1 MPKGTLDTVT
11 ASQTSSSTAV
21 TAVDVTSANMPEV
34 PIDAEVHEPHFVVVE
49 SRFEEFLV
57 RLWSRRWLAPLA
69 ILGCMAA
76 AATWVLSN
84 NPVDDRADPLGPCV
98 FKAFTGLDC
107 PGCGGT
113 RMVWYLLHGDLL
125 QAARFHL
132 MALIAVPVLLYA
144 YLALVADRVGKF
156 RLPSVNI
163 PGGIIAGY
171 ALGWVLFVVA
181 RNLPWAPFTSFY
193 V

>member
-1 MPKGTLDTVT
+1 
-11 ASQTSSSTAV
+11 
-21 TAVDVTSANMPEV
+21 
-34 PIDAEVHEPHFVVVE
+34 
-49 SRFEEFLV
+49 
-57 RLWSRRWLAPLA
+57 
-69 ILGCMAA
+69 A
-76 AATWVLSN
+76 AATYVLAN
-84 NPVDDRADPLGPCV
+84 NPADDRTDPLVSCA
-98 FKAFTGLDC
+98 FKALTGLDC

-113 RMVWYLLHGDLL
+113 RMVWFLLHGDLL

-156 RLPSVNI
+156 RLPRLNI
-163 PGGIIAGY
+163 PGGVIAGY

-181 RNLPWAPFTSFY
+181 RNLPWEPFTSFY

>member
-1 MPKGTLDTVT
+1 MDTVT
-11 ASQTSSSTAV
+11 APQTSSLVASMTAGEM
-21 TAVDVTSANMPEV
+21 TANMPQV
-34 PIDAEVHEPHFVVVE
+34 PAEPPIHQPHVVVVE
-49 SRFEEFLV
+49 SRFEAFIA
-57 RLWSRRWLAPLA
+57 RLWSRPRWLAPLA

-76 AATWVLSN
+76 AATWVLVT
-84 NPVDDRADPLGPCV
+84 NPADDRFNPLGPC
-98 FKAFTGLDC
+98 AFRAMTGLDC

-132 MALIAVPVLLYA
+132 MAFIAVPVLLYA
-144 YLALVADRVGKF
+144 YLVLVADRVGKF
-156 RLPSVNI
+156 RLPRVSL

-181 RNLPWAPFTSFY
+181 RNLPWEPFTSFY